1 MIHVTV
7 TLAHDYSLFLKLF
20 SHHNLSINQFQ
31 SIMNN
36 TLIKIIFFF
45 FTHSNYFKRKKKIEL
60 ENWSIESNLKK
71 IENEHF
77 VRTLLYLKLIR
88 SDSVYSMLGEW
99 KRKEIG
105 CIDLGG

>member
-1 MIHVTV
+1 MIIHF
-7 TLAHDYSLFLKLF
+7 FLKLF

-36 TLIKIIFFF
+36 TLMKIIFFF
-45 FTHSNYFKRKKKIEL
+45 YSLELFQKKKKIEL

-105 CIDLGG
+105 CIDLGI